1 MSHGVN
7 ECKHGK
13 LKALK
18 GGKKEIIMGKII
30 DLSAVLEKEEKLQ
43 QVADYMEELKNQ
55 FSELI
60 QEYEDDG
67 ADARKVDTLTEA
79 LDALEDAYDMVCEV
93 AESED

>member
-1 MSHGVN
+1 
-7 ECKHGK
+7 
-13 LKALK
+13 
-18 GGKKEIIMGKII
+18 MGKII
-30 DLSAVLEKEEKLQ
+30 NLSSVLEKEEKLQ

-67 ADARKVDTLTEA
+67 VDARKVDTLTEA

-93 AESED
+93 AEDEK

>member
-1 MSHGVN
+1 
-7 ECKHGK
+7 
-13 LKALK
+13 
-18 GGKKEIIMGKII
+18 MGKII

-67 ADARKVDTLTEA
+67 VDARKVDTLTEA

-93 AESED
+93 AENEK